1 MGFLKQ
7 FLSPQYLF
15 QINRVLI
22 AESDKWFFVAGMALA
37 IMAIV
42 FKLGAL
48 YAPDPV
54 NKKYR
59 QKFFSFLLSIGL
71 AEMVWYG
78 ARAQNVNFFGTH
90 FVAWLIAL
98 IGLVWLAVLLV
109 KMFRNYG
116 KEKRAWDKEQVK
128 LKYLPK

>member
-1 MGFLKQ
+1 MNFKQ
-7 FLSPQYLF
+7 FLSPQYFF

-22 AESDKWFFVAGMALA
+22 AEGDKWFFVAGIVLV

-48 YAPDPV
+48 YAPDSV
-54 NKKYR
+54 NRKYR
-59 QKFFSFLLSIGL
+59 QKFFSLLLSIGL

-78 ARAQNVNFFGTH
+78 ARVQNVSFFGTH
-90 FVAWLIAL
+90 FTAWLVVL
-98 IGLVWLAVLLV
+98 IGLVWLAVLMV
-109 KMFRNYG
+109 KMFRHFG
-116 KEKRAWDKEQVK
+116 KEKRAWDKEQVR

>member
-1 MGFLKQ
+1 MNFKQ
-7 FLSPQYLF
+7 FLSPQYFF

-22 AESDKWFFVAGMALA
+22 AEGDKWFFVAGIVLV

-59 QKFFSFLLSIGL
+59 QKFFSLLLSIGL

-78 ARAQNVNFFGTH
+78 ARVQNVSFFGTH
-90 FVAWLIAL
+90 FTAWLVVL
-98 IGLVWLAVLLV
+98 IGLVWLAVLMV
-109 KMFRNYG
+109 KMFRHFG
-116 KEKRAWDKEQVK
+116 KEKRAWDKEQVR

>member
-1 MGFLKQ
+1 MGFVKQ
-7 FLSPQYLF
+7 FLTPQYLF

-22 AESDKWFFVAGMALA
+22 PESDRWFFVAGIVLA

-54 NKKYR
+54 NRKYR

-78 ARAQNVNFFGTH
+78 ARAQNVSFFGTH
-90 FVAWLIAL
+90 FTAWLIVL
-98 IGLVWLAVLLV
+98 IGLVWLVMLMV
-109 KMFRNYG
+109 KMFRDYG
-116 KEKRAWDKEQVK
+116 KEKRQWEKEQVK